1 MALKDDTDG
10 SPLRHADRFFIGGE
24 WVVPSSDATI
34 EVIDSGTEE
43 HFFSVAE
50 ARRPTW
56 TGPSPPPARHST
68 RAPGPG

>member
-1 MALKDDTDG
+1 MALSNSTT

-24 WVVPSSDATI
+24 WVPATSDATI

-50 ARRPTW
+50 AQAPDMDRAVAAARAGIRRRSR
-56 TGPSPPPARHST
+56 GR
-68 RAPGPG
+68 G